1 MQSSL
6 HFLLLLIIAPALL
19 AHSAD
24 TRESYK
30 NYHVLEI
37 PIHKRHHLHVMHTLS
52 HSFDFLSLPN
62 QVSPVATV
70 MLAPHQVAAF
80 AQQLDQHNIT
90 RTRILTADLNEV
102 FDREQQQ
109 QMRFQPAATVT
120 PQVPIDHFARHREIN
135 AYLDHLATTYPQTV
149 TVHSAGRSHEGR
161 DLRYARIS
169 NGNPTATATKR
180 VIFVDAGIHAR
191 EWIAPATAL
200 YALHQLAEL
209 SAENADLL
217 ADTDWIVLPC
227 VNPDGYEY
235 THDFDRMWRK
245 TRGPNAGNSRCPGTD
260 GNRNFAYEWGGPG
273 ASVSECQDT
282 YRGRAPLSEPE
293 TRAVSELMKD
303 LGPACKFY
311 LTLHSYGNML
321 LYPWGFTHALPDSW
335 RDLDEVAS
343 AGAQAIERATGS
355 RYWVASAAELYL
367 AAGGS
372 DDYALGEHGIPI
384 AITME
389 LPGGFVVPTAQIRAS
404 VQESWIGI
412 RAMALR
418 VIEKY

>member
-1 MQSSL
+1 
-6 HFLLLLIIAPALL
+6 
-19 AHSAD
+19 
-24 TRESYK
+24 
-30 NYHVLEI
+30 
-37 PIHKRHHLHVMHTLS
+37 MHTLS
-52 HSFDFLSLPN
+52 HTYDFLSLPN
-62 QVSPVATV
+62 HVSPVATV
-70 MLAPHQVAAF
+70 LLAPQQHAAF
-80 AQQLDQHNIT
+80 VQQLAENNIT
-90 RTRILTADLNEV
+90 STATITADLGAI
-102 FDREQQQ
+102 FDRDEQHQHY
-109 QMRFQPAATVT
+109 FSPSAV
-120 PQVPIDHFARHREIN
+120 PQIPLDHFARHDEIN
-135 AYLDHLATTYPQTV
+135 AYLDHLAAAYPRTV
-149 TVHSAGRSHEGR
+149 RVISAGRSHEGR
-161 DLRYARIS
+161 DLRYVRIGDGKHS
-169 NGNPTATATKR
+169 AANDTKR

-200 YALHQLAEL
+200 YVVHQLAEL
-209 SAENADLL
+209 AAQNADLL
-217 ADTDWIVLPC
+217 TGTDWIVLPC

-235 THDFDRMWRK
+235 THDNDRMWRK
-245 TRGPNAGNSRCPGTD
+245 TRRPNAGSARCPGTD

-273 ASVSECQDT
+273 ASANECQDT

-293 TRAVSELMKD
+293 TLAVGELMGA

-321 LYPWGFTHALPDSW
+321 LYPWGYTHTLPDGW
-335 RDLDEVAS
+335 RDLHDVAS
-343 AGAQAIERATGS
+343 AGAQAIELATGS
-355 RYWVASAAELYL
+355 QYWVASSANLYL

-389 LPGGFVVPTAQIRAS
+389 LPGGFVIPTAQIRAS